1 MKDKGVLL
9 PDTPVKAEADWNKY
23 KKNYNITG
31 KHEYFFNVLSTLLEA
46 TKVSH
51 REYVATLTQF
61 QSYPEQRREKC

>member
-1 MKDKGVLL
+1 MKDKGALL
-9 PDTPVKAEADWNKY
+9 PDTPVKADWNKY

-31 KHEYFFNVLSTLLEA
+31 KHEYFFNLLSTLLEA